1 MGHKRDLPRPRSRV
15 LEEQAPKFFGH
26 PFDFGRRLCTF
37 LRRKSTRV
45 LIPPS
50 PLLLRSSPPSHKRG
64 FFTLWKRKKAFAE
77 AAKDP
82 FRRIKD
88 PAATLSLATFSSG
101 HMRQRESSVAA
112 SSTSDI
118 PLQKTSGRHN
128 TCFVGEIYLR
138 THTRTS
144 LSLIISVEKVS
155 NIATCDDREREL
167 QGFYCDYNVISRDR
181 PTGGAFLRAFGW
193 RHCYLSAGEE
203 EGLSFLFVDLPPQAP
218 PPPAIKVFSPPSP
231 PSLENGGLASGT
243 F

>member
-1 MGHKRDLPRPRSRV
+1 MTEAAAPAYVGHKRDLPRPRSRV

-181 PTGGAFLRAFGW
+181 PTDR
-193 RHCYLSAGEE
+193 RSLSSRVRLAT
-203 EGLSFLFVDLPPQAP
+203 LLFVSRRRRRALFLVCGPSSSSP
-218 PPPAIKVFSPPSP
+218 PPPCNKSF
-231 PSLENGGLASGT
+231 
-243 F
+243 